1 MPTDPHCGSLKRD
14 PESGPGASELP
25 QQRDDPPGAA
35 PRRGATGLRMPNGAE
50 PRSAAF
56 RRIAR
61 SLGPWRKLRR
71 AAREEL
77 TRLPEPALS
86 PPLPDSQA
94 IFRDVEEIC
103 ATPHRRAGTCHGH
116 RAEEYVA
123 ERFRE
128 IGLCDVT
135 KDPIDIT
142 LWDAHNWKLLIDSNG
157 EEIDFPAF
165 YVVNTG
171 FTGPEGVQ
179 GEMVYAGT
187 GTARDFAKVDVQGK
201 IVVAEIPFPALPLGL
216 LTRVLGG
223 GFYTSDPEGGL
234 RLFSRHI
241 LAFARPN
248 FPNQY
253 GEEIYPES
261 VYWMAQRRGAR
272 ALVLILENHPG
283 DTNRHYGP
291 YDGVLKPLPALYVSG
306 YQGDRLRSLARNGA
320 RATVVLEG
328 LAEPGVTSNVWGLL
342 PGQSSETILVST
354 HHDAPF
360 RGATEDGTGVAQ
372 VLAQAK
378 AWSAVPTRLRRK
390 TLLFVVTTGHLYRG
404 IGAATFC
411 QRHGGDLMRRAIIN
425 INLEHLCAKDVDD
438 RDGRLVPN
446 GRVAWTPM
454 FVSSATP
461 AIATAM
467 RSVQRHRPPS
477 TTVLPS
483 TLLGEVPPGEAG
495 HYHIHTGIDFI
506 HWIGSPYYLLTDEDT
521 LDKVEQAQLAPS
533 ARLVAEMV
541 ATYLEMPDQC

>member
-1 MPTDPHCGSLKRD
+1 MRIDPHSGSLQGD
-14 PESGPGASELP
+14 PEIG
-25 QQRDDPPGAA
+25 PGAA
-35 PRRGATGLRMPNGAE
+35 PQPGGTGLRMPTGTE
-50 PRSAAF
+50 PRSAAL

-61 SLGPWRKLRR
+61 SLGPYRKLRR

-77 TRLPEPALS
+77 TKLPEPALH

-94 IFRDVEEIC
+94 IFRDVEEVC
-103 ATPHRRAGTCHGH
+103 ATPHRRAGTGHGH

-142 LWDAHNWKLLIDSNG
+142 LWDALNWKLLIHSHG

-179 GEMVYAGT
+179 GEMVYVGT
-187 GTARDFAKVDVQGK
+187 GTARDFAKVEVKGK
-201 IVVAEIPFPALPLGL
+201 IVVAEIPFPTLPLGL
-216 LTRVLGG
+216 VNRVLGG
-223 GFYTSDPEGGL
+223 GFYTSDPQGGL
-234 RLFSRHI
+234 RLSSRHT

-253 GEEIYPES
+253 GEEIHPES

-272 ALVLILENHPG
+272 GMVLILENHPG

-291 YDGVLKPLPALYVSG
+291 YDGVMKPMPALYVSG
-306 YQGDRLRSLARNGA
+306 YQGDRLRSLARGGA

-328 LAEPGVTSNVWGLL
+328 SEEPGVTSNVWGLL
-342 PGQSSETILVST
+342 PGESSETILVST

-378 AWSAVPTRLRRK
+378 AWSAVPERLRRK
-390 TLLFVVTTGHLYRG
+390 TLLFVITTGHLYRG
-404 IGAATFC
+404 IGAASFC
-411 QRHGGDLMRRAIIN
+411 QRHAGDLMRKAIIN

-454 FVSSATP
+454 FVSGAAT

-467 RSVQRHRPPS
+467 RSVQRHRPPN

-521 LDKVEQAQLAPS
+521 LDKVEQTQLAPS

-541 ATYLEMPDQC
+541 ATYLEMPDQW

>member
-1 MPTDPHCGSLKRD
+1 MPTDPHRESLEGDR
-14 PESGPGASELP
+14 EIGYRSSEFP
-25 QQRDDPPGAA
+25 QQGDDQPGAA
-35 PRRGATGLRMPNGAE
+35 PRRGPTGLKMPDGTE

-61 SLGPWRKLRR
+61 LLGPYRTLRR

-77 TRLPEPALS
+77 VRLPEPAS
-86 PPLPDSQA
+86 CSSLPDSQA
-94 IFRDVEEIC
+94 IFRDVEGIC
-103 ATPHRRAGTCHGH
+103 ETPHRRAGSDHGH
-116 RAEEYVA
+116 RAEEYIA

-128 IGLCDVT
+128 VGLCDVT
-135 KDPIDIT
+135 KDPIDIN
-142 LWDAHNWKLLIDSNG
+142 LWDAHHWKFLIHSNG
-157 EEIDFPAF
+157 EAINFPSF

-179 GEMVYAGT
+179 GEMVYVGT

-201 IVVAEIPFPALPLGL
+201 VVVAEIPFPTLPLGL

-223 GFYTSDPEGGL
+223 GFYTSDPQGGL
-234 RLFSRHI
+234 RLSSRHT

-253 GEEIYPES
+253 GEEINPKS
-261 VYWMAQRRGAR
+261 VYWMAQRLGAR

-291 YDGVLKPLPALYVSG
+291 YDGVMKPMPALYVSG
-306 YQGDRLRSLARNGA
+306 YQGDRLRSLVRSGA

-328 LAEPGVTSNVWGLL
+328 SVEPGVTSNVWGLL
-342 PGQSSETILVST
+342 PGQSPETILVST

-372 VLAQAK
+372 VLAQAT
-378 AWSAVPTRLRRK
+378 AWSSVPKHLRRR
-390 TLLFVVTTGHLYRG
+390 TLLFVITTGHLYRG

-411 QRHGGDLMRRAIIN
+411 HRHRDDLMRQAIIN
-425 INLEHLCAKDVDD
+425 INLEHLCAGDVDD
-438 RDGRLVPN
+438 RGGCLVPN

-454 FVSSATP
+454 FVSSAAP

-495 HYHIHTGIDFI
+495 HYHIHTGVEFI

-521 LDKVEQAQLAPS
+521 LDKVECDQLAPT

-541 ATYLEMPDQC
+541 GTYLEMPLRG

>member
-1 MPTDPHCGSLKRD
+1 MPTDPH
-14 PESGPGASELP
+14 P
-25 QQRDDPPGAA
+25 
-35 PRRGATGLRMPNGAE
+35 GATGLQMPNGTE
-50 PRSAAF
+50 PRSAAL

-61 SLGPWRKLRR
+61 SLGPYRKLRR

-77 TRLPEPALS
+77 AALPEPAVHPS
-86 PPLPDSQA
+86 LPDSQQ

-103 ATPHRRAGTCHGH
+103 ATPHRRAGTSHGH

-123 ERFRE
+123 ERLRE
-128 IGLCDVT
+128 VGLCDVT

-142 LWDAHNWKLLIDSNG
+142 LWDSHDWKLLIHSHGD
-157 EEIDFPAF
+157 EIDFPAF

-171 FTGPEGVQ
+171 FTGPEGVE
-179 GEMVYAGT
+179 GELVYVGT
-187 GTARDFAKVDVQGK
+187 GTARDFASVDVQGK
-201 IVVAEIPFPALPLGL
+201 IVVAEIPFPTLPLGL
-216 LTRVLGG
+216 VNRVLGG
-223 GFYTSDPEGGL
+223 GFCTSDPQGGL
-234 RLFSRHI
+234 GLFSRHT

-253 GEEIYPES
+253 GEEILPES

-272 ALVLILENHPG
+272 GLVLILEKHPG

-291 YDGVLKPLPALYVSG
+291 YDGVMKPMPALYVSG
-306 YQGDRLRSLARNGA
+306 YQGDRLRSLARSDA

-328 LAEPGVTSNVWGLL
+328 SAEPGVTSNVWGLL
-342 PGQSSETILVST
+342 PGESSETILVST

-372 VLAQAK
+372 VLAQAT
-378 AWSAVPTRLRRK
+378 AWAAVPRRLRRK
-390 TLLFVVTTGHLYRG
+390 TLLFVITTGHLYRG

-411 QRHGGDLMRRAIIN
+411 QRHAGDLMRQAIIN

-467 RSVQRHRPPS
+467 RSVQRHRPPG

-521 LDKVEQAQLAPS
+521 LDKVERAQLAPS
-533 ARLVAEMV
+533 ARVVAEMV
-541 ATYLEMPDQC
+541 ATYLEMPDTTPGRAAGGQTGRKETA